1 MIQKITYNE
10 SSVNFE
16 KKAFI
21 KTVEQDKIT
30 WYNFDTTEESAVRQ
44 AGEFFNWHHLL
55 IEDIVDD
62 SRHLPKIDAFEDYIF
77 CSLRQLEIDGA
88 EIREEHISF
97 ILGKNYLIS
106 FQENPGD
113 VFDDVRERIMTDKGR
128 VRKRGADYLLYRLLD
143 AVDDEFGEI
152 VTFFEDKIQDIED
165 QLIEEGHHYDSVED
179 ILNLKK
185 QLINIRKIIFP
196 MEEVVRKL
204 AREESEII
212 DSVTQRYFK
221 DVHERL
227 LQILEQFKDFRELT
241 NNLMELH
248 HLNLSNRTNSVMQ
261 LLTIVST
268 IFIPLTFIAGVYGM
282 NFDYMPELH
291 WEYGYISVWVLM
303 FVITIVM
310 IWLTKRRNW
319 L

>member
-1 MIQKITYNE
+1 MQKITYNE
-10 SSVNFE
+10 KSVNFE
-16 KKAFI
+16 DKSEI
-21 KTVEQDKIT
+21 INVEEGKVT
-30 WYNFDTTEESAVRQ
+30 WYNFDTTEESEVRQ
-44 AGEFFNWHHLL
+44 AGRFFNWHHLL
-55 IEDIVDD
+55 VEDIVDD

-77 CSLRQLEIDGA
+77 CSLRLLEIKDD
-88 EIREEHISF
+88 EIIEEHISF
-97 ILGKNYLIS
+97 ILGSNYLIS
-106 FQENPGD
+106 FQEKPGD
-113 VFDDVRERIMTDKGR
+113 IFNEVRERILMDKGR
-128 VRKRGADYLLYRLLD
+128 IRKRSADYLLYRLVD
-143 AVDDEFGEI
+143 AIDDELGKI
-152 VTFFEDKIQDIED
+152 ITFFEDKIQIIED
-165 QLIEEGHHYDSVED
+165 QLIEESHHYDSVED

-185 QLINIRKIIFP
+185 QLINIRKVIFP
-196 MEEVVRKL
+196 IEEVIRKL

-212 DSVTQRYFK
+212 DHVTQQYFK

-291 WEYGYISVWVLM
+291 WKYGYLSIWGLM
-303 FVITIVM
+303 AVITVLM
-310 IWLTKRRNW
+310 IWLTKKRNW

>member
-1 MIQKITYNE
+1 MQKITYNE
-10 SSVNFE
+10 TFVDFKE
-16 KKAFI
+16 KTSI
-21 KTVEQDKIT
+21 KNVEDGKVT
-30 WYNFDTTEESAVRQ
+30 WYNFDTTESEEVRQ
-44 AGEFFNWHHLL
+44 AGEFFKWHHLL
-55 IEDIVDD
+55 VEDIVDD

-77 CSLRQLEIDGA
+77 CSLRLLEVKDD
-88 EIREEHISF
+88 EIIEEHISF

-106 FQENPGD
+106 FQEASGD
-113 VFDDVRERIMTDKGR
+113 VFDQVRERILMDKGR
-128 VRKRGADYLLYRLLD
+128 IRKRGADYLLYRLVD
-143 AVDDEFGEI
+143 AMDDELGKI
-152 VTFFEDKIQDIED
+152 VAFFEDKVQTIEN
-165 QLIEEGHHYDSVED
+165 QLIEESHHYDSVED

-204 AREESEII
+204 AREESDII
-212 DSVTQRYFK
+212 DVITQRYFK

-291 WEYGYISVWVLM
+291 WEYGYLAIWGLM
-303 FVITIVM
+303 AVITILMV
-310 IWLTKRRNW
+310 WLTKRRNW

>member
-1 MIQKITYNE
+1 MVQKITYNE
-10 SSVNFE
+10 TEV
-16 KKAFI
+16 K
-21 KTVEQDKIT
+21 VEQKELIQFVESGKVT
-30 WYNFDTTEESAVRQ
+30 WYNFDTTSDAAVRQ
-44 AGEFFNWHHLL
+44 AGQYFGWHHLL
-55 IEDIVDD
+55 IDDIIDD

-77 CSLRQLEIDGA
+77 CSLRSLHIEA
-88 EIREEHISF
+88 ETIEEEHISF
-97 ILGKNYLIS
+97 ILGKHYLIS
-106 FQENPGD
+106 FQETPGD
-113 VFDDVRERIMTDKGR
+113 VFDDVRERILTDKGR
-128 VRKRGADYLLYRLLD
+128 LRKRGADYLLYRLMD
-143 AVDDEFGEI
+143 AVDNELGEI
-152 VTFFEDKIQDIED
+152 VTFFEDRIQGIED
-165 QLIEEGHHYDSVED
+165 LLIKEGHHYDSVED

-212 DSVTQRYFK
+212 TPITQQYFK

-248 HLNLSNRTNSVMQ
+248 HLNLSQRTNSVMQ

-291 WEYGYISVWVLM
+291 WQYGYIGVWVLM
-303 FVITIVM
+303 FIITLIM

>member
-1 MIQKITYNE
+1 MQKITYNE
-10 SSVNFE
+10 TFVDFKE
-16 KKAFI
+16 KTSI
-21 KTVEQDKIT
+21 QHVEDGKTT
-30 WYNFDTTEESAVRQ
+30 WYNFDTTDDEAVRQ
-44 AGEFFNWHHLL
+44 AGYFFDWHHLL
-55 IEDIVDD
+55 VEDIVDD

-77 CSLRQLEIDGA
+77 CSLRLMEVKNSEIV
-88 EIREEHISF
+88 EEHISF

-113 VFDDVRERIMTDKGR
+113 VFDDVRERILMDKGR
-128 VRKRGADYLLYRLLD
+128 VRKRGADYLLYRLMD
-143 AVDDEFGEI
+143 AMDDELGNI
-152 VTFFEDKIQDIED
+152 VTFFEDKIQKIEN
-165 QLIEEGHHYDSVED
+165 QLIREAHHYDSVED

-204 AREESEII
+204 AREESDII

-241 NNLMELH
+241 NNLMDLH
-248 HLNLSNRTNSVMQ
+248 HLNLSNRTNGVMQ

-282 NFDYMPELH
+282 NFDNMPELH
-291 WEYGYISVWVLM
+291 WEYGYFSAWVLM
-303 FVITIVM
+303 IVITIVM

>member
-10 SSVNFE
+10 KHVSVD
-16 KKAFI
+16 KKVDVRS
-21 KTVEQDKIT
+21 VEEGKVT
-30 WYNFDTTEESAVRQ
+30 WYNFDTTEDEAVRQ
-44 AGEFFNWHHLL
+44 AGSFFNWHHLL
-55 IEDIVDD
+55 VEDIIDD
-62 SRHLPKIDAFEDYIF
+62 SRHLPKMDAFEDYIF
-77 CSLRQLEIDGA
+77 CSLRLLEIKG
-88 EIREEHISF
+88 EKIIEEHISF
-97 ILGKNYLIS
+97 ILGKDYLIS
-106 FQENPGD
+106 FQETPGD
-113 VFDDVRERIMTDKGR
+113 VFDDVRARILTDKGLL
-128 VRKRGADYLLYRLLD
+128 RKRGADYLLYRLMD
-143 AVDDEFGEI
+143 AVDDELGEI
-152 VTFFEDKIQDIED
+152 VMFFEDKIQAIED
-165 QLIEEGHHYDSVED
+165 QLIKEGHHYDSVED

-204 AREESEII
+204 AREDSDII
-212 DSVTQRYFK
+212 KPNTQQYFK

-227 LQILEQFKDFRELT
+227 LQILEQFKDFRELA

-248 HLNLSNRTNSVMQ
+248 HLNLSQRTNGVMQ

-291 WEYGYISVWVLM
+291 WKYGYIGVWVLM
-303 FVITIVM
+303 FVITLVM
-310 IWLTKRRNW
+310 IWLTKRKKW

>member
-1 MIQKITYNE
+1 MQKITYNE
-10 SSVNFE
+10 TFVDFKE
-16 KKAFI
+16 KTEI
-21 KTVEQDKIT
+21 RNVEDGKVT
-30 WYNFDTTEESAVRQ
+30 WYNFDTTEEQEVRQ
-44 AGEFFNWHHLL
+44 AGEFFHWHHLL
-55 IEDIVDD
+55 VEDIVDD

-77 CSLRQLEIDGA
+77 CSLRLLEVKND
-88 EIREEHISF
+88 EIEEEHISF

-106 FQENPGD
+106 FQEAPGD
-113 VFDDVRERIMTDKGR
+113 VFDQVRERILMDKGR
-128 VRKRGADYLLYRLLD
+128 IRKRGADYLLYRLVD
-143 AVDDEFGEI
+143 AMDDELGKI
-152 VTFFEDKIQDIED
+152 VAFFEDKIQTIED
-165 QLIEEGHHYDSVED
+165 QLIEESHHYNSVED

-212 DSVTQRYFK
+212 DVITQRYFK

-291 WEYGYISVWVLM
+291 WEYGY
-303 FVITIVM
+303 FVIWGLMAVITVLM

>member
-10 SSVNFE
+10 TSV
-16 KKAFI
+16 K
-21 KTVEQDKIT
+21 VEQKEIIEFVEQGKVT
-30 WYNFDTTEESAVRQ
+30 WYNFDTTSDEAVRQ
-44 AGEFFNWHHLL
+44 AGQYFGWHHLL

-77 CSLRQLEIDGA
+77 CSLRSLHIEGETI
-88 EIREEHISF
+88 EEEHISF
-97 ILGKNYLIS
+97 ILGKHYLIS
-106 FQENPGD
+106 FQETPGD
-113 VFDDVRERIMTDKGR
+113 VFDDVRERILTDKGR
-128 VRKRGADYLLYRLLD
+128 LRKRGADYLLYRLMD
-143 AVDDEFGEI
+143 AVDDELGEI
-152 VTFFEDKIQDIED
+152 VTFFEDKIQGIED
-165 QLIEEGHHYDSVED
+165 LLIEEGHHYDSVED

-204 AREESEII
+204 AREESDII
-212 DSVTQRYFK
+212 TQTTQQYFK

-227 LQILEQFKDFRELT
+227 LQILEQFKDFRELA

-248 HLNLSNRTNSVMQ
+248 HLNLSQRTNSVMQ

-291 WEYGYISVWVLM
+291 WQYGYIGVWVLM
-303 FVITIVM
+303 FIITLIM

>member
-1 MIQKITYNE
+1 MQKITYNE
-10 SSVNFE
+10 TFVDFKEKTEIKSVE
-16 KKAFI
+16 EGK
-21 KTVEQDKIT
+21 VT
-30 WYNFDTTEESAVRQ
+30 WYNFDTTEAEAVRQ
-44 AGEFFNWHHLL
+44 AGQFFNWHHLL
-55 IEDIVDD
+55 VEDIVDD

-77 CSLRQLEIDGA
+77 CSLRLLEIKNDA
-88 EIREEHISF
+88 IEEEHISF

-106 FQENPGD
+106 FQEAPGD
-113 VFDDVRERIMTDKGR
+113 VFDAVRERILMDKGR
-128 VRKRGADYLLYRLLD
+128 IRKRGADYLLYRLVD
-143 AVDDEFGEI
+143 AMDDELGKI
-152 VTFFEDKIQDIED
+152 VAFFEDKIQTIED
-165 QLIEEGHHYDSVED
+165 QLIEESHHYDSVED
-179 ILNLKK
+179 ILNIKK

-204 AREESEII
+204 AREESDII
-212 DSVTQRYFK
+212 DNITQQYFK

-282 NFDYMPELH
+282 NFDNMPELH
-291 WEYGYISVWVLM
+291 WKYGYAAIWGLM
-303 FVITIVM
+303 AVITVLM

>member
-1 MIQKITYNE
+1 MIQKIIYNE
-10 SSVNFE
+10 QTVNIE
-16 KKAFI
+16 EKAFI
-21 KTVEQDKIT
+21 QSVEAGKVT
-30 WYNFDTTEESAVRQ
+30 WYNFDLTEPEAVRQ
-44 AGEFFNWHHLL
+44 AGHFFGWHHLL

-62 SRHLPKIDAFEDYIF
+62 SRHLPKVDAFEDYIF
-77 CSLRQLEIDGA
+77 CSLRLLEIN
-88 EIREEHISF
+88 EKIVTEEHISF
-97 ILGKNYLIS
+97 ILGKDYLIS
-106 FQENPGD
+106 FQEEPGD
-113 VFDDVRERIMTDKGR
+113 IFDDVRERILTDKGR
-128 VRKRGADYLLYRLLD
+128 LRKRGADYLLYRLMD
-143 AVDDEFGEI
+143 AIDDELGEI
-152 VTFFEDKIQDIED
+152 VTFFEDRIQEIED
-165 QLIEEGHHYDSVED
+165 LLIKEGHHYDSVED

-204 AREESEII
+204 AREESDII
-212 DSVTQRYFK
+212 TPTTQQYFK

-227 LQILEQFKDFRELT
+227 LQILEQFKDFRELA

-248 HLNLSNRTNSVMQ
+248 HLNLSQRTNSVMQ

-268 IFIPLTFIAGVYGM
+268 VFIPLTFIAGVYGM

-291 WEYGYISVWVLM
+291 WQYGYFGVWVLM
-303 FVITIVM
+303 VVITIVM

>member
-10 SSVNFE
+10 TDVKVE
-16 KKAFI
+16 KKGFV
-21 KTVEQDKIT
+21 KSVEEGKVT
-30 WYNFDTTEESAVRQ
+30 WYDFDTTSEESVRQ
-44 AGEFFNWHHLL
+44 AGQYFGWHHLL

-77 CSLRQLEIDGA
+77 CSLRSLSIEGEEIK
-88 EIREEHISF
+88 EEHISF

-106 FQENPGD
+106 FQETPGD
-113 VFDDVRERIMTDKGR
+113 VFDDVRERILMDKGR
-128 VRKRGADYLLYRLLD
+128 LRKRGADYLLYRLMD
-143 AVDDEFGEI
+143 AVDDELGEI
-152 VTFFEDKIQDIED
+152 VTFFEDKIQEMED
-165 QLIEEGHHYDSVED
+165 LLIKEGHHYDSVED

-185 QLINIRKIIFP
+185 QLINIRKVIFP

-204 AREESEII
+204 AREESDII
-212 DSVTQRYFK
+212 TPITRQYFK

-227 LQILEQFKDFRELT
+227 LQILEQFKDFRELA
-241 NNLMELH
+241 NNLMDLH
-248 HLNLSNRTNSVMQ
+248 HLNLSQRTNGVMQ

-282 NFDYMPELH
+282 NFDNMPELH
-291 WEYGYISVWVLM
+291 WQYGYLGAWVLM
-303 FVITIVM
+303 VVITIIM

>member
-10 SSVNFE
+10 TEVKVE
-16 KKAFI
+16 KKEI
-21 KTVEQDKIT
+21 VKSVDNGKVT
-30 WYNFDTTEESAVRQ
+30 WYNFDTTSDEAVRQ
-44 AGEFFNWHHLL
+44 AGQYFGWHHLL

-62 SRHLPKIDAFEDYIF
+62 SRHLPKVDAFDDYIF
-77 CSLRQLEIDGA
+77 CSLRSLSIEGEEIT
-88 EIREEHISF
+88 EEHISF
-97 ILGKNYLIS
+97 ILGKDYLIS

-113 VFDDVRERIMTDKGR
+113 VFDDVRERILMDKGR
-128 VRKRGADYLLYRLLD
+128 LRKRGADYLLYRLMD
-143 AVDDEFGEI
+143 AVDDELGEI
-152 VTFFEDKIQDIED
+152 VTFFEDRIEGIED
-165 QLIEEGHHYDSVED
+165 LLIKEGHHYDSVED

-204 AREESEII
+204 AREESDII
-212 DSVTQRYFK
+212 TPTTRQYFK

-227 LQILEQFKDFRELT
+227 LQILEQFKDFRELA

-248 HLNLSNRTNSVMQ
+248 HLNLSQRTNSVMQ

-268 IFIPLTFIAGVYGM
+268 VFIPLTFIAGVYGM

-291 WEYGYISVWVLM
+291 WQYGYIGVWVLM
-303 FVITIVM
+303 FIITLVM

>member
-1 MIQKITYNE
+1 MQKITYNE
-10 SSVNFE
+10 TFVDFKE
-16 KKAFI
+16 KSDI
-21 KTVEQDKIT
+21 KFVEEGKVT
-30 WYNFDTTEESAVRQ
+30 WYNFDTTEEEAVRQ

-55 IEDIVDD
+55 VEDIVDD
-62 SRHLPKIDAFEDYIF
+62 SGHLPKIDAFEDYIF
-77 CSLRQLEIDGA
+77 CSLRLLEVKND
-88 EIREEHISF
+88 EIVKEHISF

-106 FQENPGD
+106 FQEEPGD
-113 VFDDVRERIMTDKGR
+113 VFDKVRERILMDKGR
-128 VRKRGADYLLYRLLD
+128 IRKRGSDYLLYRLVD
-143 AVDDEFGEI
+143 AIDDELGKI
-152 VTFFEDKIQDIED
+152 VTFFEDKIQGIED
-165 QLIEEGHHYDSVED
+165 QLIEESHHYDSIED

-185 QLINIRKIIFP
+185 QLIGIRKIIFP

-204 AREESEII
+204 AREESDII
-212 DSVTQRYFK
+212 DHVTQRYFR

-291 WEYGYISVWVLM
+291 WKNGYFAIWGLM
-303 FVITIVM
+303 AVITVLM

>member
-10 SSVNFE
+10 VSANFE
-16 KKAFI
+16 KKDAV
-21 KTVEQDKIT
+21 KAVEKDKVT
-30 WYNFDTTEESAVRQ
+30 WYNFDTTEEQGVRQ

-77 CSLRQLEIDGA
+77 CSLRQLEIKGT
-88 EIREEHISF
+88 EVEEEHISF

-143 AVDDEFGEI
+143 AVDDELGEI
-152 VTFFEDKIQDIED
+152 VTFFEDRIQKIED

-204 AREESEII
+204 AREESDII
-212 DSVTQRYFK
+212 TPITQQYFK

-248 HLNLSNRTNSVMQ
+248 HLNLSQRTNGVMQ

-282 NFDYMPELH
+282 NFDNMPELH
-291 WEYGYISVWVLM
+291 WKHGYLGVWVLM
-303 FVITIVM
+303 FVITLVM
-310 IWLTKRRNW
+310 IWLTKNRKW